1 MKVLYVID
9 ENGFNTSTPCAT
21 MANADPKIAAKVISA
36 PITDDGRSNW
46 KWFRLA
52 NGDLVLG
59 CLPYGDTYFMT
70 KADPNRP

>member
-1 MKVLYVID
+1 MKVLYVEN
-9 ENGFNTSTPCAT
+9 ENGFPTSTPCAT
-21 MANADPKIAAKVISA
+21 MVDADPEIATKVISA

-59 CLPYGDTYFMT
+59 CFPCGNTYFMT
-70 KADPNRP
+70 EADPNRP